1 MSHNTNPDDESTIR
15 TPVTD
20 LADVGENPLSELDAE
35 MLAERDLENI
45 DSEIVAEFVNRYE
58 SNRVFDADVGNH
70 PAMKI
75 TVYRLA
81 DGRYLYMYD
90 NEVTGENQVFPSR
103 RAVTQEMM
111 NRLEQ
116 ITAQNPDLDVEIK
129 VNDIDG
135 LLNVKPK

>member
-1 MSHNTNPDDESTIR
+1 MSYDTNSGDESTIR

-58 SNRVFDADVGNH
+58 SNRVFDVDVGNH

-75 TVYRLA
+75 TAYRLA

-90 NEVTGENQVFPSR
+90 DEVTGENQVFPSR
-103 RAVTQEMM
+103 DAVTQE
-111 NRLEQ
+111 
-116 ITAQNPDLDVEIK
+116 ITQKITELTNAHNDDLDVTVK
-129 VNDIDG
+129 ANDLGVTLD
-135 LLNVKPK
+135 

>member
-1 MSHNTNPDDESTIR
+1 MSYDTNSDDESTIR

-58 SNRVFDADVGNH
+58 SNRVFDVDVGNH

-90 NEVTGENQVFPSR
+90 DEVTGENQVFPSR
-103 RAVTQEMM
+103 DAVTQEIM

-129 VNDIDG
+129 VNDIAD
-135 LLNVKPK
+135 LWTVKPK